1 MYDLAISYSRS
12 DEYFAKKIFDALKD
26 EYKVFYDINQY
37 DLLVCRYLH
46 EILYDVFFK
55 QAQFALMIINS
66 DYLKS
71 PHTMWEARNII
82 ARGIEFRDRFF
93 ILLDDNICKSEV
105 CRHLFI
111 PENDFL
117 FYERNNAET
126 NFDCFLKILRSRIK
140 APRP

>member
-1 MYDLAISYSRS
+1 MYDLAISYSRA
-12 DEYFAKKIFDALKD
+12 DECLAQKVFDALKY

-37 DLLVCRYLH
+37 ELLVCRYLH

-66 DYLKS
+66 DYLTS

-82 ARGIEFRDRFF
+82 ARGIELRDRYF
-93 ILLDDNICKSEV
+93 ILLDNGVCKSEV

-117 FYERNNAET
+117 FYSRSDAET
-126 NFDCFLKILRSRIK
+126 NFDCFLKVLKSRIN
-140 APRP
+140 AHRP